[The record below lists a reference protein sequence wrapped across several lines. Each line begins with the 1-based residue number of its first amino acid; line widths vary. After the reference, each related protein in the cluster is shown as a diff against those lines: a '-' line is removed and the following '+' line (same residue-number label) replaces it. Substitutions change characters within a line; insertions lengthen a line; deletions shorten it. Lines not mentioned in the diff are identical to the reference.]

1 VPVPVRRAGSPSRF
15 APRAGFGACPGSPSR
30 FASGCAGSCLSR
42 FARLPPPGSPRFA
55 PGLGACPGSPLGA
68 AECLSR
74 FAGFGACPGSPVR
87 VRCLS
92 RFAPRF
98 APPAEPEAREALELF
113 CYRARKH
120 LGALATVLGGVD
132 RLVFTG
138 GIGEG
143 APAVRERICAP
154 LGWLGIALDSDH
166 NAAGERVISS
176 AASRVVVQV
185 IAADEESVIARHS
198 VRLLAA
204 AGD

>member
-1 VPVPVRRAGSPSRF
+1 VD
-15 APRAGFGACPGSPSR
+15 
-30 FASGCAGSCLSR
+30 
-42 FARLPPPGSPRFA
+42 
-55 PGLGACPGSPLGA
+55 A
-68 AECLSR
+68 AEVERLLYEES
-74 FAGFGACPGSPVR
+74 GLLGVSGSSADMR
-87 VRCLS
+87 VLLDS
-92 RFAPRF
+92 
-98 APPAEPEAREALELF
+98 AEPEAREALELF